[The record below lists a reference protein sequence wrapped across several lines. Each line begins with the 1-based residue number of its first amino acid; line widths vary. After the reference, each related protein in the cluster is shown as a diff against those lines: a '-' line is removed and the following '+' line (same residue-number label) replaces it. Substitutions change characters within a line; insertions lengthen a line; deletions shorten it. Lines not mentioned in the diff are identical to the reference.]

1 VPASTRIEWRA
12 GCTLLLLCCLAGCA
26 GPSQLAAVS
35 AGLPPQAELTAT
47 PFFPQTEHQCGPAA
61 LATVLGAAGLKV
73 EPAALA
79 TEVYLPGRAGSLQP
93 ELAAAVRA
101 RGLLAYQL
109 GPELGEI
116 LAEVAADR
124 PVLILQRLGAGPWPG
139 WHYAVVIGYDQQA
152 GQVLLRSG
160 TKERLVMRAALFEST
175 WERGGRWALV
185 ALQPGTVPARPDL
198 TRYMQAAA
206 ALETTPNP
214 AAARAAYEA
223 AAGLWPHEPL
233 PRLGLGN
240 VAAARGDWR
249 EAESWYRAVLR
260 DEPAQAAALN
270 NRAEALNRIG
280 CADAAR
286 WSLQQGMSSVAA
298 DDPLRPA
305 LEQTALELAGR
316 AGEEAVESADC
327 AQFTGR

>member
-1 VPASTRIEWRA
+1 VGDA
-12 GCTLLLLCCLAGCA
+12 G
-26 GPSQLAAVS
+26 
-35 AGLPPQAELTAT
+35 
-47 PFFPQTEHQCGPAA
+47 HQ
-61 LATVLGAAGLKV
+61 V

-79 TEVYLPGRAGSLQP
+79 AEVYLPRREGSLQP
-93 ELAAAVRA
+93 ELAAAIRA

-116 LAEVAADR
+116 LAEVATGR

-152 GQVLLRSG
+152 GQLLLRSG
-160 TKERLVMRAALFEST
+160 TKDRLAMRATVFEST

-185 ALQPGTVPARPDL
+185 ALQPGTVPAQPDL

-206 ALETTPNP
+206 ALEATPDP
-214 AAARAAYEA
+214 AAARVSYQA

-240 VAAARGDWR
+240 VSAAGGDWR

-260 DEPAQAAALN
+260 DDPAQAAALN

-280 CADAAR
+280 CVEAAR

-305 LEQTALELAGR
+305 LEQTARELASRSG
-316 AGEEAVESADC
+316 GLAVEPADC